1 MSSTKSPKRTTT
13 LLIDADL
20 YLYRAAAGA
29 EEQID
34 WGDDLFSLATDLKVA
49 KKTFIE
55 QLNTFKTELGA
66 DEAILCFSDR
76 ENFRKEVDPEYK
88 SNRKKTRK
96 PVGFAELIQWAKGQY
111 THIQKPGLEGD
122 DCMGILATGELYKDC
137 SIIVSDDKDMRSVPC
152 KLYRPSDDIMY
163 TISEKEADA
172 FFLTQ
177 CLTGDSAD
185 GYSGIP
191 GIGPKKAEAILGAR
205 PDWSL
210 VEAAYIKHNMT
221 RDDAIRMARLARIL
235 RISDWDSK
243 ANKHILWEP
252 RRAEK

>member
-1 MSSTKSPKRTTT
+1 MSLDKSQSKT

-20 YLYRAAAGA
+20 YLYRAAVGA
-29 EEQID
+29 EEEID
-34 WGDDLFSLATDLKVA
+34 WGDDIWSLSTDLKVA
-49 KKTFIE
+49 KESFENQLTMFRE
-55 QLNTFKTELGA
+55 QLETE
-66 DEAILCFSDR
+66 ETILCFSDTQ
-76 ENFRKEVDPEYK
+76 NFRKEVDPEYK

-96 PVGFAELIQWAKGQY
+96 PTGYAELVIWAKGKY
-111 THIQKPGLEGD
+111 RHIQKPGLEGD
-122 DCMGILATGELYKDC
+122 DCMGILATGPLYKGNA
-137 SIIVSDDKDMRSVPC
+137 IIVSDDKDMKSVPGQ
-152 KLYRPSDDIMY
+152 LYRPNDDELY
-163 TISEKEADA
+163 DISEQEADA

-191 GIGPKKAEAILGAR
+191 GIGPKKAEAILGSR

-210 VEAAYIKHNMT
+210 VEAAYVKHNLT

-235 RISDWDSK
+235 RISEWDEENNTHK
-243 ANKHILWEP
+243 LWEP